1 MKDKGEEP
9 FILPISGLYYYKLNG
24 YTHVSLPISHTV
36 AITLIENAGIPF
48 LEKEGITRMYLIA
61 QEKHVTELN
70 RFAFR
75 EQCKQS
81 YRFVILPTKEELEE
95 MMTVCE
101 ENR

>member
-1 MKDKGEEP
+1 
-9 FILPISGLYYYKLNG
+9 LTLHSSVSGYYYKLNG

-48 LEKEGITRMYLIA
+48 LEKEGITCMYLIT
-61 QEKHVTELN
+61 QGKHVTELN

>member
-1 MKDKGEEP
+1 MT
-9 FILPISGLYYYKLNG
+9 LHSSVSGYYYKLNG

-48 LEKEGITRMYLIA
+48 LEKEGITRMYLIT

-81 YRFVILPTKEELEE
+81 YRFVISPTKEELEE

>member
-1 MKDKGEEP
+1 
-9 FILPISGLYYYKLNG
+9 
-24 YTHVSLPISHTV
+24 
-36 AITLIENAGIPF
+36 
-48 LEKEGITRMYLIA
+48 MYLIT

-75 EQCKQS
+75 EQCKRS
-81 YRFVILPTKEELEE
+81 YGFVILPTKEELEE